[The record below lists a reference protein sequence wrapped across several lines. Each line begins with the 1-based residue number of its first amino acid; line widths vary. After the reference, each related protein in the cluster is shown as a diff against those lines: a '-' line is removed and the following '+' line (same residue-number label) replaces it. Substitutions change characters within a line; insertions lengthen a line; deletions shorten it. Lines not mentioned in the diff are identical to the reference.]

1 MPPSDL
7 PAPIALVTGAAKRL
21 GRAIAL
27 GLARAGADVAIHY
40 HLSAENAGTLAEE
53 IRALGRRAWLFPAD
67 LSGDEAAIHLAG
79 SVHEIA
85 GPIDILINN
94 ASLYPE
100 DRLNDL
106 SETALLQNVRV
117 NAWAPF
123 ALARAMAAQGRPG
136 NVVNFL
142 DTRMRDY
149 DARHVAYHLSKRMLF
164 SMTRMMALEF
174 APRVRVNAIA
184 PGLVLPPP
192 GKTESYLSE
201 LAPTNP
207 LNTHGDADDV
217 VRAVRFL
224 IESPFITGQVIYVD
238 GGRHM
243 LGGLYD

>member
-1 MPPSDL
+1 MPTPDAS
-7 PAPIALVTGAAKRL
+7 APIALVTGAGKRL
-21 GRAIAL
+21 GRAISLAL
-27 GLARAGADVAIHY
+27 AQAGMDLAIHY
-40 HLSAENAGTLAEE
+40 QQSADDAASLAGEV
-53 IRALGRRAWLFPAD
+53 RALGRRAWAFPAD
-67 LSGDEAAIHLAG
+67 LSGDGDAAKLAARVIQ
-79 SVHEIA
+79 SA
-85 GPIDILINN
+85 GAIDVLINN
-94 ASLYPE
+94 ASIYPE
-100 DRLNDL
+100 DRLADL
-106 SETALLQNVRV
+106 SESALLDNVRV

-123 ALARAMAAQGRPG
+123 VLTRAVAAQGRRG
-136 NVVNFL
+136 SAVNFL

-149 DARHVAYHLSKRMLF
+149 DARHVSYHLSKRMLF

-192 GKTESYLSE
+192 GKDEAHLRE

-207 LNTHGDADDV
+207 LNAHGCADDI

-224 IESPFITGQVIYVD
+224 LDSPFITGQVIFVD